1 MNNLLKESADFV
13 EYFDEFDNDKFFA
26 LYKNGKASLI
36 YDNQLI
42 LKDVDF
48 CYILTN
54 GSVMYRKGDKRYMK
68 VEINIHINQN

>member
-26 LYKNGKASLI
+26 LYKNGKANLV

-48 CYILTN
+48 CYILSN
-54 GSVMYRKGDKRYMK
+54 GSILYRKGDTTYTK
-68 VEINIHINQN
+68 VQIEITY